1 MHSQLFGIAFASLFL
16 TGAVCAQTA
25 PAPEPTDEVM
35 RLAIENELFHSDTFH
50 GHAIDAVVDHG
61 IATLSGR
68 VSNLLASSMASRL
81 AQRVRGVQSVI
92 NQITINPV
100 MRDDSELIKDV
111 QAALLADIATAKL
124 DVKVA
129 VSFSRATLTGSVP
142 SSGLKLLASR
152 VVSGVKGLVG
162 VDNQLVVVPG
172 SRPDDATLSSEVKQ
186 LLDYSAIVDD
196 VTLQVTVQDGK
207 VVLNGVVGSSLQ
219 KTHAVEL
226 AHAAGAL
233 AVDDRGIKV
242 SWHERDPELRSRRY
256 QEATDPQIQAAI
268 LRAFKVDPRLLSY
281 AIEVKVDKGNVTLIG
296 DVSVLVA
303 KEAAELDA
311 RHTIGV
317 RKVANHLRVR
327 SSDKGP
333 SDDEIAQFTRDALL
347 RDPYVDRHNIIVT
360 CGNAHVGLYG
370 LVDSEFEVEHAEW
383 TTSCQN
389 GVVHV
394 ANYLSVRKQWVPKS
408 DAVILASL
416 KDKIAIDFVDPNNQV
431 SVTVED
437 GVAILQGTVDS
448 WMMWQQAM
456 DRAIEAGARRPH
468 NLIQVRYGDESAPH
482 FYRTHDYV
490 PE

>member
-1 MHSQLFGIAFASLFL
+1 MKSHLVGTAIVSLFL
-16 TGAVCAQTA
+16 VGAACAQPA
-25 PAPEPTDEVM
+25 PPPEPTDEVM
-35 RLAIENELFHSDTFH
+35 RLAIETELFHSDSIP
-50 GHAIDAVVDHG
+50 GHAIDVTVDHG
-61 IATLSGR
+61 IATLAGR

-92 NQITINPV
+92 NQVEINPLR
-100 MRDDSELIKDV
+100 RDDSDLSKDV
-111 QAALLADIATAKL
+111 QAALLADVATAKL
-124 DVKVA
+124 NIKAV

-142 SSGLKLLASR
+142 SSGLKLLAAR

-162 VDNQLVVVPG
+162 IDNQLTVAPG
-172 SRPDDATLSSEVKQ
+172 ARPADATLSAEIKQ

-196 VTLQVTVQDGK
+196 VHLKVTVKDGNA
-207 VVLNGVVGSSLQ
+207 VLNGVVGSRLQ

-226 AHAAGAL
+226 AQAAGAL
-233 AVDDRGIKV
+233 TVDDRGIEV

-256 QEATDPQIQAAI
+256 QEATDAQIQAAV

-281 AIEVKVDKGNVTLIG
+281 AIQATVVKGDVTLTG
-296 DVSVLVA
+296 DVGVLVA
-303 KEAAELDA
+303 REAAELDA

-317 RKVANHLRVR
+317 NKVDNHLRVR
-327 SSDKGP
+327 WSDKGP
-333 SDDEIAQFTRDALL
+333 TDDAIAQFTRDALL

-370 LVDSEFEVEHAEW
+370 VVDSEYEVEHAEW

-394 ANYLSVRKQWVPKS
+394 ANYLSVRKPWVPKS
-408 DAVILASL
+408 DAAILAYL
-416 KDKIAIDFVDPNNQV
+416 KDKLAYDFVDPDNQV
-431 SVTVED
+431 SATVVD
-437 GVAILQGTVDS
+437 GVAILQGTVDT
-448 WMMWQQAM
+448 WLMWQQAM

-468 NLIQVRYGDESAPH
+468 NLIEVRYGDESAPH
-482 FYRTHDYV
+482 FYRTHEYV